1 MKRILI
7 TISLITILTG
17 CISENLGTIKELEE
31 KLETVTTSE
40 DERIILQDLLNIA
53 IENPEINMILDAK
66 DKNNNEVINNLS
78 EATEPINVTIR
89 FYSKYWSKKINFT
102 PLEKENVYILM
113 QE

>member
-66 DKNNNEVINNLS
+66 DKNNNEVLNVENNL
-78 EATEPINVTIR
+78 NHGND
-89 FYSKYWSKKINFT
+89 KYH
-102 PLEKENVYILM
+102 
-113 QE
+113 QQ